1 MIEKFLIDLD
11 RELRVQQLH
20 LTYYHCGG
28 ALEQD
33 SNPLTSGVA
42 QWLLDQTVAVPGS
55 FLCEHRVGRPG
66 IECFLLSEST
76 LDK

>member
-1 MIEKFLIDLD
+1 MIEKFLIDLN
-11 RELRVQQLH
+11 RESRGQQLYS
-20 LTYYHCGG
+20 TYYHCGG

-66 IECFLLSEST
+66 IKCFLLCEST